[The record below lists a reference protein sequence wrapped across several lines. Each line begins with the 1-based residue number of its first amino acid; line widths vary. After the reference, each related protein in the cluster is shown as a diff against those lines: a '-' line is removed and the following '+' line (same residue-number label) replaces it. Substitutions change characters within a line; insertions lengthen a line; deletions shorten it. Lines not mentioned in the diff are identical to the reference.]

1 MGKDETMRDNIITEW
16 IISGNPKKYNVVD
29 AFHELG
35 KVDWK
40 QSTNISEGD
49 IVYIYV
55 SDTIQA
61 VRFKCRANKV
71 NMKRPDIDDS
81 KFDVSGE
88 FDGTYG
94 RYMELEMLE
103 EFPETLFSRKILEN
117 HGFSSPQSPIR
128 LPVQLKTYMDL
139 IQKLRDSEEMDPDK
153 HDGTYELVRETI
165 RAYSEMDDLSVCD
178 YNDLNLVYL
187 MTVGTW
193 KHKVL
198 SKKKIIDSSNLP
210 GKSKGKL
217 KDLLDLIWKRAQ
229 NKEYTNSD
237 GSFGMFGTGFF
248 SFKGKTDKDSPQK
261 FIKACVDI
269 LDIED
274 DDQIFDRFEKVLDKK
289 YHGMKAASASMVLHC
304 LKPFTFP
311 IFNSNMG
318 SDNIYV
324 YLGIDL
330 DKKTEVHTYISNCR
344 QVKKYRDEK
353 FNIRNYRI
361 FDMAAWNI
369 GKEHSQTDIDYI
381 GVLDYLDNNR
391 DVPYSNP
398 EAQGVEDKEKQRLL
412 EIKHKGQAAVAE
424 MKKMVAVC
432 NERFG
437 LDKCEPMSWLDGSN
451 TKTRRYLLAQ
461 MKYGQYGENP
471 ISISIFVELSDETN
485 KSRYRFSLEIKN
497 DSSDKYQMKKYHS
510 FLDLPVDTENSLVY
524 VSGSN
529 EFGATKVLSESVD
542 EIKQKIAD
550 GVYKKVQLCRVQE
563 WVDELTNDD
572 YENVMLEAIES
583 LIPYYEHVLG
593 IENITYWPSLE
604 EYNPNISKD
613 EWLNILLDEGITS
626 KEDLKMFKCM
636 LLEGGESTCANLATR
651 HGNTASSY
659 NMRGSNYGKK
669 IVDAIDHVTPWPD
682 GEENRYFPI
691 PFVGRNVIEDGKKR
705 YSWKLRDELKEALE
719 EMNLSKMDLT
729 NLEAQDIKYD
739 KNLILY
745 GPPGTGKTYHSATYA
760 VAICDNKSLDE
771 LTDYDAVMKRYNELK
786 NEQRIVFTTF
796 HQSYGYEEFIEGI
809 KPVISDERSYGS
821 GDVSYKVVPGIFKRF
836 CETAKKSKVK
846 MDKFDIPEDA
856 SVWKVTVRTSVS
868 EDCFK
873 NNRVRIDWGIESKGA
888 SAFVNDMKLGDIIIT
903 TDGSRSKINGIAVI
917 TKDEAYSLDNEDDA
931 TTRDVMWL
939 ATHIDEDIKDINMN
953 RMLHRMTVARVPVMQ
968 VSDIV
973 SLAKKYNSDLYNTE
987 IEQNEKPYVFIIDEI
1002 NRGNIS
1008 KIFGELITLIE
1019 CTKREGKPEATE
1031 AVLPYS
1037 GDAFSIPKNVYILG
1051 TMNTA
1056 DRSIALMDTALR
1068 RRFSFLEMMP
1078 ETDIL
1083 RSIGADKVGDLNVA
1097 DMLDVINERIGF
1109 LYDREH
1115 TIGHAFFTDL
1125 KDDASIERLKCIF
1138 EKSVIPLLQEY
1149 FYEDYQKIQM
1159 ILGDDGK
1166 ENPDLKFI
1174 KDEKVIAKK
1183 IFKGNV
1189 EDIIDLPEKKYS
1201 INKEAL
1207 SNIQSYIEIL

>member
-1 MGKDETMRDNIITEW
+1 MNHDVVIKEKAITEW
-16 IISGNPKKYNVVD
+16 IIPGNPKKYDVIG
-29 AFHELG
+29 AFLELG
-35 KVDWK
+35 KIDWK
-40 QSTNISEGD
+40 QSTNVSEGD

-55 SDTIQA
+55 SDAIQA

-71 NMKRPDIDDS
+71 NIKELDIDDS
-81 KFDVSGE
+81 KFNISGE

-94 RYMELEMLE
+94 RYMELEMIE
-103 EFPETLFSRKILEN
+103 EFPEKLFSRKILESY
-117 HGFSSPQSPIR
+117 GFSSPQGPIR
-128 LPVQLKTYMDL
+128 LPIQLKTYMDL
-139 IQKLRDSEEMDPDK
+139 IQKLRASEEMDPYK
-153 HDGTYELVRETI
+153 HDGTYELVKETI
-165 RAYSEMDDLSVCD
+165 RSYAELGDLSICD

-187 MTVGTW
+187 MTIGTW

-198 SKKKIIDSSNLP
+198 SKKKIVDLSNLP
-210 GKSKGKL
+210 EEAKEKL
-217 KDLLDLIWKRAQ
+217 KSLLDVIWERAQ
-229 NKEYTNSD
+229 SREYTNSD

-248 SFKGKTDKDSPQK
+248 SFKGKTDNTSPSK

-269 LDIED
+269 LDMED
-274 DDQIFDRFEKVLDKK
+274 DEQIFDRFEKVLDKK
-289 YHGMKAASASMVLHC
+289 YRGMKAASASMVLHC

-324 YLGIDL
+324 YLGVDL
-330 DKKTEVHTYISNCR
+330 DKKTEVHTYIRNCR
-344 QVKKYRDEK
+344 QVKKYRDEIFPIK
-353 FNIRNYRI
+353 NYRI
-361 FDMAAWNI
+361 FDMAAWNL
-369 GKEHSQTDIDYI
+369 GKGYSQTDIDYI

-391 DVPYSNP
+391 DIPYSNP
-398 EAQGVEDKEKQRLL
+398 EAPGVEETEKQRLL
-412 EIKHKGQAAVAE
+412 NLKSKGQAAVAE
-424 MKKMVAVC
+424 MKKMVAIC
-432 NERFG
+432 NELFG
-437 LDKCEPMSWLDGSN
+437 LDKCETMSWLDGSN
-451 TKTRRYLLAQ
+451 TKTRNYLWAQ
-461 MKYGQYGENP
+461 MKYGQYANNP
-471 ISISIFVELSDETN
+471 ISVSIFVELSDETN

-497 DSSDKYQMKKYHS
+497 ENSDKDQMKKYHS
-510 FLDLPVDTENSLVY
+510 FLDLPVDPENTLAF
-524 VSGSN
+524 VSGNGELGS
-529 EFGATKVLSESVD
+529 TRVLNESVED
-542 EIKQKIAD
+542 IKHKITN
-550 GVYKKVQLCRVQE
+550 GVYKKVKLCRVQE
-563 WVDELTNDD
+563 WVDVFTNDD
-572 YENVMLEAIES
+572 YENVMLEAVEA

-593 IENITYWPSLE
+593 IENVTYWPSLE
-604 EYNPNISKD
+604 EYNPNISKE
-613 EWLNILLDEGITS
+613 EWLNILLNEEISS

-636 LLEGGESTCANLATR
+636 LLEGGESTCSNLAKKYGR
-651 HGNTASSY
+651 TASSY
-659 NMRGSNYGKK
+659 NMRGSNFAKK
-669 IVDAIDHVTPWPD
+669 IVDTIEHVTPFPD

-691 PFVGRNVIEDGKKR
+691 PFVGRHVKEDGNNR

-719 EMNLSKMDLT
+719 EMDLSKIDLT
-729 NLEAQDIKYD
+729 SLEVKDIVYD

-745 GPPGTGKTYHSATYA
+745 GPPGTGKTYHSAIYA

-809 KPVISDERSYGS
+809 KPVISDERSDGS
-821 GDVSYKVVPGIFKRF
+821 GDVSYKVAPGIFKKF
-836 CETAKKSKVK
+836 CETAKKLKVK

-856 SVWKVTVRTSVS
+856 SVWKATVRNSVS

-903 TDGSRSKINGIAVI
+903 TDGSRSKINGIAFI
-917 TKDEAYSLDNEDDA
+917 TKDEAYSLDSEDDA

-987 IEQNEKPYVFIIDEI
+987 IEQNEKPYVFVIDEI

-1008 KIFGELITLIE
+1008 KIFGELITLLE
-1019 CTKREGKPEATE
+1019 CTKREGMPEATE
-1031 AVLPYS
+1031 AILPYS
-1037 GDAFSIPKNVYILG
+1037 GNPFSIPKNVYILG

-1068 RRFSFLEMMP
+1068 RRFSFIEMMP
-1078 ETDIL
+1078 ETDVL
-1083 RSIGADKVGDLNVA
+1083 RLIGADKVGDLNVA

-1159 ILGDDGK
+1159 VLGDDGK
-1166 ENPDLKFI
+1166 ENSDLKFI
-1174 KDEKVIAKK
+1174 KDEKVVAKN

-1189 EDIIDLPEKKYS
+1189 EDIIDLPEKRYS